1 MKITELRCK
10 SCNGTLEIDEKDPN
24 TAVCEYCRTKYTIE
38 QDEDDAKLT
47 EIPKIQYTPRQ
58 FSSPPKNDVDYR
70 VVVVF
75 AGFALVVVTFFG
87 VLGGANVA
95 RTPEPTGFEAFQE
108 YTLPASDTQEEEVEL
123 TGCLKLMAESA
134 FGRTGGDI
142 PQAELDKIR
151 WIEQHSSLNSTMI
164 GYSFE
169 NPLENDDAV
178 LTWVSCPEDEEWGN
192 EGLARFRG
200 LKKLEGVSAWEL
212 SYLEEIELE
221 SIGGYFH
228 SPANVLEYIKKPE
241 MIKEI
246 VYTSSVNSLQ
256 GLELFPNL
264 ERLTIEGSDLT
275 EIKEVVAVKNLKHLT
290 LNNFDDLRDF
300 SVFSVL
306 GNLESLRIESETLK
320 DLGFIENMN
329 QLRKL
334 EVADA
339 AIISV
344 DALTSR
350 PELETLVIENCDELK
365 DLSGVTGLVNLK
377 NLSIELPYNCPEPD
391 LGRLIQLESL
401 TLAGFKNCS
410 FLRNFVNLR
419 TLTMDNCAVE
429 NRSELAG
436 LVNLKELTCTA
447 FNRMV
452 ARDYRF
458 ISAVPALE
466 RLDIRG
472 MSTYE
477 DISDF
482 FNMQTLKELNITGM
496 ECEINFS
503 KLTANPNLEI
513 LKMDGLRL
521 YKNVQ
526 VSGYGGIQYVD
537 WDNVTLEEH
546 LNFISNYQGLK
557 QLSIADNGLTSLE
570 FASSLPALETINL
583 ADNYI
588 TDLKPLVGLTHL
600 KEVRC
605 SGNPIS
611 NYRVLGDGI
620 ALSY

>member
-10 SCNGTLEIDEKDPN
+10 SCNGTLEIDEKDPG
-24 TAVCEYCRTKYTIE
+24 TAVCEYCRTKYSIE
-38 QDEDDAKLT
+38 QDKEETKLT
-47 EIPKIQYTPRQ
+47 EIPKMQYRPRQ
-58 FSSPPKNDVDYR
+58 YAPAPKHNVDQR
-70 VVVVF
+70 VIYIV
-75 AGFALVVVTFFG
+75 AGFAFVVITFI
-87 VLGGANVA
+87 VVMVRPAA
-95 RTPEPTGFEAFQE
+95 RTPEPAGFEVIDE
-108 YTLPASDTQEEEVEL
+108 YVLPTQEMQKEEVAL

-134 FGRTGGDI
+134 FGQPGGDI

-151 WIEQHSSLNSTMI
+151 WIEERRSFDNMMI
-164 GYSFE
+164 GYSFD
-169 NPLENDDAV
+169 NPLENDDAA
-178 LTWVSCPEDEEWGN
+178 LTWVTCNEDEVWGN
-192 EGLARFRG
+192 EGLVRFCG
-200 LKKLEGVSAWEL
+200 LKKLEGVSGWEL
-212 SYLEEIELE
+212 SSLGEIELE
-221 SIGGYFH
+221 SVGGYFD
-228 SPANVLEYIKKPE
+228 SPAEAAELIGNPE
-241 MIKEI
+241 TIKELLI
-246 VYTSSVNSLQ
+246 TGGLESLE

-264 ERLTIEGSDLT
+264 ERLAIEGSDLT
-275 EIKEVVAVKNLKHLT
+275 EIKEVVSVKNLKHLT
-290 LNNFDDLRDF
+290 LNNFDNLRDF

-306 GNLESLRIESETLK
+306 GNLESLRIESELLK
-320 DLGFIENMN
+320 DLGFIQNMN

-344 DALTSR
+344 DVLALR
-350 PELETLVIENCDELK
+350 PELESLVIEDCDELK
-365 DLSGVTGLVNLK
+365 DLGGVTGLVNLK

-410 FLRNFVNLR
+410 FLRNLVNLR

-447 FNRMV
+447 FIGMI

-458 ISAVPALE
+458 ISSVPALE

-477 DISDF
+477 DISGF
-482 FNMQTLKELNITGM
+482 FNIPTLKELNISGM

-513 LKMDGLRL
+513 LKMDGLKL

-537 WDNVTLEEH
+537 WDNVILSEH
-546 LNFISNYQGLK
+546 LNFLSNYQGLK
-557 QLSIADNGLTSLE
+557 QLSIADNELTSLE
-570 FASSLPALETINL
+570 FTAALPTLESIDFT
-583 ADNYI
+583 DNYI

-600 KEVRC
+600 KEVIC

-611 NYRVLGDGI
+611 NYRILGDGI
-620 ALSY
+620 TLSY